1 MMKRRSF
8 LTMLGLSP
16 VVAAVPAVA
25 AKEIAPFDS
34 LSEDLRKYQEWVG
47 EGVRA
52 VEKEFNRL
60 EWYDDGS
67 FAVNMGNSSIRTRR
81 RENK

>member
-1 MMKRRSF
+1 MTTRRSF

-25 AKEIAPFDS
+25 AKDVTVS
-34 LSEDLRKYQEWVG
+34 V

-52 VEKEFNRL
+52 LDQEINRL

-67 FAVNMGNSSIRTRR
+67 FAINMGNSSIRTRC
-81 RENK
+81 REGDGG

>member
-1 MMKRRSF
+1 MTTRRSF

-25 AKEIAPFDS
+25 ANGVTVS
-34 LSEDLRKYQEWVG
+34 V

-52 VEKEFNRL
+52 MEQSRL
-60 EWYDDGS
+60 EWYEDGS
-67 FAVNMGNSSIRTRR
+67 FAVNMCNSSIRSRR